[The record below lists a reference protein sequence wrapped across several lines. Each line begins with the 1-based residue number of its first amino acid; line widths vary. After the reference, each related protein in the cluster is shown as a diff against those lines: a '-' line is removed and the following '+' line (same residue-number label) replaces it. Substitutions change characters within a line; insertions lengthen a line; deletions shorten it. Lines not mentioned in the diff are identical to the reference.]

1 MSDIAGP
8 FLFTATDRFAAAVAA
23 RAARIPIVGMVGST
37 VPIELIFAAGAY
49 PLPLTGRAQDWS
61 RVNELIEIENEP
73 EVKSLFLQ
81 ALDGDFNFCDFI
93 IIATTSDG
101 NRCLFQYLQE
111 IGRQGVVPELPSIT
125 QFDLLLGRSEEIQ
138 RYSRTALQQLELRLS
153 ALTGHAIRD
162 DDVKSQLLRSNE
174 IRALQRR
181 LSHLRY
187 AGSVSGM
194 HAMQALSA
202 AKYTEPG
209 AYKMQL
215 ADALAGADTKGHSG
229 RPRILV
235 VSAAPLYHL
244 ELHELI
250 ESSGALVVAEDDEWG
265 PRRAAVD
272 FDMTV
277 APRQALFSWYYN
289 HSYSPRMPTEQREKW
304 LLETM
309 EDKELDGVVF
319 YIPPSDQF
327 FGWRYPELHR
337 HALERA
343 LPSLLLRGEVLDVQ
357 DREPMARAL
366 ENFVTQLNRKI
377 R

>member
-1 MSDIAGP
+1 MSDNAGP
-8 FLFTATDRFAAAVAA
+8 SLFTATERFAAAEAA
-23 RAARIPIVGMVGST
+23 RAAGIPLVGIVGAT

-61 RVNELIEIENEP
+61 RVSELIEIENEP

-81 ALDGDFNFCDFI
+81 ALDGDFNICDFMV
-93 IIATTSDG
+93 IATTSDG

-111 IGRQGVVPELPSIT
+111 IGRQGVVSDLPSIT
-125 QFDLLLGRSEEIQ
+125 QFDLLLGRGEEIR
-138 RYSRTALQQLELRLS
+138 RYSRTALEQLELRVS
-153 ALTGHAIRD
+153 ALTGNAIREG
-162 DDVKSQLLRSNE
+162 VLRSQLLRSNE

-187 AGSVSGM
+187 AGCVTGVQ
-194 HAMQALSA
+194 AMQALSA
-202 AKYTEPG
+202 AKYTEPD
-209 AYKMQL
+209 AYKTQL
-215 ADALAGADTKGHSG
+215 ADALTCADAKTHIG
-229 RPRILV
+229 RPRVLV
-235 VSAAPLYHL
+235 ISAAPLYHL

-250 ESSGALVVAEDDEWG
+250 ESCGALVVVEDDEWG

-272 FDMTV
+272 FDMTE
-277 APRQALFSWYYN
+277 APREALFSWYYN

-309 EDKELDGVVF
+309 GSELDGVVF

-337 HALERA
+337 RSLESD
-343 LPSLLLRGEVLDVQ
+343 LPSVLLRGEVLDLQ
-357 DREPMARAL
+357 DRAPMARAL
-366 ENFVTQLNRKI
+366 EDFVSQLNRN
-377 R
+377 RR